1 MLQALV
7 LVGLLTGFVN
17 HLDMA
22 LTSDRLVTVFEE
34 AFMEGRYGFKGEA
47 GDG

>member
-1 MLQALV
+1 MHEALV

-22 LTSDRLVTVFEE
+22 LTSDALVTVYEE
-34 AFMEGRYGFKGEA
+34 AFMAGHYGFKGEA
-47 GDG
+47 ENG